1 MPMPTANYLP
11 DVLGTTEAERL
22 ATRFIFTENPPW
34 HPDGDADDS
43 LPRSRRG
50 DRPVWPYR

>member
-1 MPMPTANYLP
+1 MPMPMANYLP

-43 LPRSRRG
+43 LPRSRRD
-50 DRPVWPYR
+50 DRPAWRYR